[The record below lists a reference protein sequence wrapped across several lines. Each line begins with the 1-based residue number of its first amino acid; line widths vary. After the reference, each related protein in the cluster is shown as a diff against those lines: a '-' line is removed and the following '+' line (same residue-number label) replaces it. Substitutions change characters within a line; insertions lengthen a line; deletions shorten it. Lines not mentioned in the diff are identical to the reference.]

1 MGPSP
6 TFTNQKINKHVN
18 YSCDDHGFVRT
29 CHSIQFL
36 DYILTVTKEIIRL
49 SDFSLLTFTIN
60 FNLPRE
66 GIEIGPP
73 LAPATA
79 TPFAVLPSD
88 CKANFCLFLKTI
100 NQNRK
105 DNETYIATGFMI
117 VIETQ
122 NLTPRGRYQ
131 ECEILFR
138 NNEMYCMLQFRVVLL
153 LELSLLL
160 SF

>member
-79 TPFAVLPSD
+79 TPSVDRGLVRKRGRIDSIPSPFAVLPSD

-105 DNETYIATGFMI
+105 DNET
-117 VIETQ
+117 
-122 NLTPRGRYQ
+122 
-131 ECEILFR
+131 
-138 NNEMYCMLQFRVVLL
+138 
-153 LELSLLL
+153 
-160 SF
+160 